1 MKSMCKTAPID
12 DQGFVRPDYS
22 GGGLVNLMA
31 TLAAAGGAAMPYP
44 RLDAGYGLDAGALA
58 ATQRLVLIVIDG
70 LGDDLVSA
78 ESAPNLA
85 AHRVGRLSSVF
96 PSTTASAVTTLL
108 TGLAPA
114 QHGLTGWH
122 MWFAEIGETLAVLP
136 LVPRGPRRAEW
147 NRQSLP
153 ARLFAHQGLSERL
166 RRRHVTLSPQTI
178 VDSPFNVFHT
188 GGSLR
193 LGYRTADEFF
203 PGLAAAIA
211 ADAPGPSFFHAY
223 LPDLD
228 ELMHEFGPSD
238 RRCRALLA
246 RIDAAF
252 GEFLRGFAGRDT
264 TFIVTADHGFIEAPE
279 AHLIDLDQHPKLAA
293 MLARPLCGERRVA
306 FAYVRRRQRGA
317 FEAYVGDHFA
327 AACRLIRSDDFIA
340 EGWFGPTAPPTPAHP
355 RLLSRAGDYVLLMR
369 DDWTIKDWLPGEKHY
384 PQRGVH
390 AGASAAEMSVP
401 LIVART

>member
-1 MKSMCKTAPID
+1 MNHAATDNC
-12 DQGFVRPDYS
+12 GFVRPDYS

-44 RLDAGYGLDAGALA
+44 RLDASYGLDADELT
-58 ATQRLVLIVIDG
+58 ATQRIVLIVIDG

-78 ESAPNLA
+78 ETAPNLA

-136 LVPRGPRRAEW
+136 LVPRGPRPADW
-147 NRQSLP
+147 SRQALP
-153 ARLFAHQGLSERL
+153 ARLFSHHGLSERL
-166 RRRHVTLSPQTI
+166 SRRHVTLSPQAI
-178 VDSPFNVFHT
+178 VESPFNVFHT
-188 GGSLR
+188 RGSLR

-211 ADAPGPSFFHAY
+211 AGGPDPSYIHAY

-228 ELMHEFGPSD
+228 EMMHEFGPAD
-238 RRCRALLA
+238 PRCRALLA
-246 RIDAAF
+246 RVDAAF
-252 GEFLRGFAGRDT
+252 GEFLSGFAGRDT
-264 TFIVTADHGFIEAPE
+264 IFIVTADHGFIAAPE

-306 FAYVRRRQRGA
+306 FAYVRRRQRAA
-317 FEAYVGDHFA
+317 FEAYVGKYFA
-327 AACRLIRSDDFIA
+327 AACRLIRSADFIA
-340 EGWFGPTAPPTPAHP
+340 EGWFGPTAPASPAHP
-355 RLLSRAGDYVLLMR
+355 ELLSRAGDYVLLMR
-369 DDWTIKDWLPGEKHY
+369 DDWTIKDWLPGEKRY
-384 PQRGVH
+384 SQSGVH

-401 LIVART
+401 LIVVRV